1 MSLSNFQTKLGCLDY
16 PLYWLIQ
23 KIHPIVELS
32 VFWIQL
38 SNLNYV
44 TICPIMD
51 ILLTKTNRASHNQRH
66 ESIKRLKEQS
76 AHYYEMFPK
85 IIIFKQRKTLAERMQ
100 NTSKANY
107 SHTRSYGNTIW
118 RQYFINL
125 RRRPRKKV
133 FLSDL
138 TLTIPHWHCYDIC
151 STY

>member
-1 MSLSNFQTKLGCLDY
+1 MSLSNLQTKLGCLDY

-38 SNLNYV
+38 SNLNYD

-100 NTSKANY
+100 NTSKTTRIPDPTATRFGDNISSTCEEGLGRRY
-107 SHTRSYGNTIW
+107 SSVI
-118 RQYFINL
+118 
-125 RRRPRKKV
+125 
-133 FLSDL
+133 
-138 TLTIPHWHCYDIC
+138 
-151 STY
+151 

>member
-1 MSLSNFQTKLGCLDY
+1 MSLSNLQTKLGCLDY

-66 ESIKRLKEQS
+66 ESIKRLKEQLRDVS
-76 AHYYEMFPK
+76 E

-100 NTSKANY
+100 NASKTTRIPDPNATQFGDNISSTCEEGLGRRY
-107 SHTRSYGNTIW
+107 SSVI
-118 RQYFINL
+118 
-125 RRRPRKKV
+125 
-133 FLSDL
+133 
-138 TLTIPHWHCYDIC
+138 
-151 STY
+151 